1 MRRNASGQIISC
13 HLVSRTSGEDIPT
26 GTVNVFITIDGG
38 AQFLGAGTIEHEGNG
53 DWTYH
58 PLQTETNGNYL
69 SFTFVHPQAINQ
81 TIGVYTASP
90 APRPPS
96 SPNKL
101 LARSGEW
108 LGQLR
113 RKYLA
118 QTVTYIRD
126 VAPDAI
132 SLELMATVGQTM
144 FQLDDGAGA
153 VIVTQSR
160 DYLIDAAELA
170 IADQRIIP
178 IKGDRLIESVNG
190 ATLTYEVMGPGDE
203 PVWRWADVYHRTLR
217 IHTKASE

>member
-1 MRRNASGQIISC
+1 MRRNSPDEVISC
-13 HLVSRTSGEDIPT
+13 HLVSRTSGEDVT
-26 GTVNVFITIDGG
+26 SGSVNVFITIDGG
-38 AQFLGAGTIEHEGNG
+38 AQFLGTGTIEHEGNG

-69 SFTFVHPQAINQ
+69 SFTFVHAQAINQ
-81 TIGVYTASP
+81 TIGVYTASATSRTP
-90 APRPPS
+90 C

-118 QTVTYIRD
+118 QSVTYIRD
-126 VAPDAI
+126 AAPDAI
-132 SLELMATVGQTM
+132 SLELLATVGQTM

-153 VIVTQSR
+153 LIVTQSR
-160 DYLIDAAELA
+160 DYLIDAADLA
-170 IADQRIIP
+170 IADERIIP
-178 IKGDRLIESVNG
+178 MKGDRIIESVGG
-190 ATLTYEVMGPGDE
+190 ATYPYEVMGPEDE

-217 IHTKASE
+217 IHTKAVE